1 MGRRLSMVAFRP
13 IRLNKYGMKSVA
25 PQNGPLAMR
34 LSVWP
39 YDPNKQG
46 IEGYS
51 GAGRKEVILPVPL
64 WVMCFLANNKALPY
78 GRIFE

>member
-1 MGRRLSMVAFRP
+1 
-13 IRLNKYGMKSVA
+13 MKSVA

-64 WVMCFLANNKALPY
+64 GGYSKALPY
-78 GRIFE
+78 GRIFD